1 MVTMWVY
8 LNNKGVDMIKSK
20 YVFVDHTL
28 EIELEVDGLPKT
40 HHNFDML
47 MSELQRAQDI
57 ALSEV
62 IDLFSQTKKA
72 FLKEFY
78 SRR

>member
-1 MVTMWVY
+1 
-8 LNNKGVDMIKSK
+8 MIKSK

-40 HHNFDML
+40 RHNFDIL
-47 MSELQRAQDI
+47 MSELQRAQDT